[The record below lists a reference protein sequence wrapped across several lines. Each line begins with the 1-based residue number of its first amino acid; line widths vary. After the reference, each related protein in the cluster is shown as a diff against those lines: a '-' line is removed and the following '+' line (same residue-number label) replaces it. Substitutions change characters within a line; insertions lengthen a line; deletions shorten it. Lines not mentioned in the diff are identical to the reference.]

1 MSRNGFTGVIPPV
14 CTPRAPDGDLD
25 RRSMARLCEFLLG
38 AGVDGL
44 FVGGSTGEVALLD
57 DEQRMAALAVAV
69 EVSAG
74 AVPVLFGAIDTSTAR
89 TIVLAEA
96 ARRGGADAIVA
107 TAPFY
112 VVPHP
117 DEIATAFRLIHD
129 RIDLP
134 LIAYDI
140 PSAVHVRLAS
150 STVIELAREGVIAGL
165 KDSSGDLAGFRTVL
179 AATRDLP
186 FSCLS
191 GSEVLA
197 DLAIASGGHGLVPGL
212 GNVDPHGYVRLYRA
226 AAAGDL
232 TTAQIEQ
239 ERLSRLFG
247 IIEVGDRGRIGHT
260 AAALGAFK
268 AALAL
273 RGVIDHDA
281 TFPPLGPLTD
291 DERDA
296 ISKILKAAASL
307 TPIDPVSG

>member
-14 CTPRAPDGDLD
+14 CTPSTPAGDLD
-25 RRSMARLCEFLLG
+25 RGSLTRLCEFLLD

-57 DEQRMAALAVAV
+57 DEQRLAALTVAV
-69 EVSAG
+69 DVAAG

-89 TIVLAEA
+89 SIVRARA
-96 ARRGGADAIVA
+96 AQQRGAAAIVA

-112 VVPHP
+112 VAPHP
-117 DEIATAFRLIHD
+117 DEISTHFRLIHD
-129 RIDLP
+129 RVDLP

-140 PSAVHVRLAS
+140 PSAVHVALPP
-150 STVIELAREGVIAGL
+150 STVVELARDGIIAGL

-179 AATRDLP
+179 AGTRGLP
-186 FSCLS
+186 FTCLS

-197 DLAIASGGHGLVPGL
+197 DLAIACGGHGLVPGL
-212 GNVDPHGYVRLYRA
+212 GNVDPHGYVRLFRA

-232 TTAQIEQ
+232 ATAQAEQ
-239 ERLSRLFG
+239 ERLTRLFG

-260 AAALGAFK
+260 AAALGSFK

-273 RGVIDHDA
+273 RGVIDHDP
-281 TFPPLGPLTD
+281 TFPPLGALTD
-291 DERDA
+291 DERQA
-296 ISKILKAAASL
+296 VGKILAAVDL
-307 TPIDPVSG
+307 GTVG